1 MATKPRKRTPLLII
15 LVGVLLG
22 FIGTTLLFGGASQAT
37 TPSVGVCEGKG
48 CVECDSSTQKCLPP
62 PAPTPEPPAPSVTP
76 EPPAPTPEPPAP
88 SVTPEPPAPTPECT
102 GKGCVECDSST
113 QKCLPP
119 PAPTPEP
126 PAPSVTPEPPAPSV
140 TPEPPASTPDL
151 TPTPS
156 PEPGPVAS
164 VLAKTGISAS
174 SLPWVA
180 VILAAAGWELCNKA
194 QQKRRA

>member
-76 EPPAPTPEPPAP
+76 EPPA
-88 SVTPEPPAPTPECT
+88 
-102 GKGCVECDSST
+102 
-113 QKCLPP
+113 
-119 PAPTPEP
+119 
-126 PAPSVTPEPPAPSV
+126 
-140 TPEPPASTPDL
+140 STPDL

-194 QQKRRA
+194 QQKRRAWGNPSRGVLAQPASTPRHTSDIKVHTRSTTERTFSLSKINMYLILLRYYCKITECQNRITHI

>member
-76 EPPAPTPEPPAP
+76 EPPA
-88 SVTPEPPAPTPECT
+88 
-102 GKGCVECDSST
+102 
-113 QKCLPP
+113 
-119 PAPTPEP
+119 
-126 PAPSVTPEPPAPSV
+126 
-140 TPEPPASTPDL
+140 STPDL